1 MFPILLGREVE
12 LVEVRRLEREGV
24 VDGILGEVVDK
35 MLGEV
40 GDKMLTGR
48 FNCSTEVAG
57 KLNWSELF
65 SEPELLPGDLTIP
78 ASESVSMDTNI
89 SSSLSPGFFIVLTQ
103 SLVGSLNPVTFQMP
117 PKIVQDLEEI
127 IFTNLAKLSKSVV
140 SDYVT

>member
-1 MFPILLGREVE
+1 M
-12 LVEVRRLEREGV
+12 EVRRLEREGV
-24 VDGILGEVVDK
+24 VDGILGDVVDK
-35 MLGEV
+35 ILWEV

-57 KLNWSELF
+57 KLSWSELF

-103 SLVGSLNPVTFQMP
+103 SLVESL
-117 PKIVQDLEEI
+117 
-127 IFTNLAKLSKSVV
+127 
-140 SDYVT
+140 